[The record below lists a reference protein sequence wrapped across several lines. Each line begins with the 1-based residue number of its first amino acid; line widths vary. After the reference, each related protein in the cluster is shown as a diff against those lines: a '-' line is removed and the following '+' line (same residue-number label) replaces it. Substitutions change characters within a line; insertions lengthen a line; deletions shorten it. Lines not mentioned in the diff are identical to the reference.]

1 MAYAEPITLAVGE
14 MITVPRVMN
23 LPMPASG
30 PAGGMTMTLET
41 RYTLTA
47 ITFDGADRIA
57 HLALAMTAKVGS
69 AMAPTAAAIMTTE
82 TRSTGEGTVD
92 VNVDRGIVLH
102 NEMRMTTDT
111 SMRSQGSPMI
121 PSMQSHGTTT
131 LSVDVIN

>member
-1 MAYAEPITLAVGE
+1 
-14 MITVPRVMN
+14 
-23 LPMPASG
+23 
-30 PAGGMTMTLET
+30 
-41 RYTLTA
+41 
-47 ITFDGADRIA
+47 
-57 HLALAMTAKVGS
+57 
-69 AMAPTAAAIMTTE
+69 MTTE

-131 LSVDVIN
+131 LSVDVIKSGAIRERCGSGGYVRLPACGVGRFLSHRTRDKEVMPSLSKRRATPSTGIGVVLFSRHEENYT